1 LYLHLQGQKIFMNR
15 IILALFSFFVI
26 GLVSAQDKPIK
37 PLKPLVKDKS
47 LIKQTKDSL
56 GNDRGRRQ
64 SKQIIKNEEAKIED
78 YKIISRENDTT
89 YVDTTLTVY
98 KDYKFNYLRKDDF
111 DILPFSNLGQ
121 TYNSLSFDFR
131 SNNLMPSF
139 GARARH
145 FNYMEIDD
153 IGYYYVPTPLTEL
166 MFKTA
171 FEQGQLLD
179 AFFTVNTSKQFNFS
193 IAYKG
198 MRSLGKYQHILTST
212 GNFRFTT
219 NFKTKNNR
227 YNARAHIVMQ
237 DLLNQEN
244 GGIKNDDLI
253 DFESGNPE
261 FIDRSVFDP
270 EFENAENTLEGKR
283 FHLDHSYNII
293 QQKDS
298 LSTNTLSIGNVVSF
312 EDKFY
317 QFNQDSQN
325 SFFGDAFVSS
335 SLQDKVTLE
344 DFYVEANAKYYNN
357 KIGQLKF
364 NIGYNDFNYGYNSIV
379 SLGGNQI
386 TNRIKGNVV
395 SVGGEY
401 KNKIGA
407 FLIHGKFGINVTGD
421 FDGNFLS
428 GKAEYNI
435 NEDALVEASIN
446 INSKAPNYNFLLY
459 QSDYINYN
467 WENNYNNIDT
477 RQLAFQFKSK
487 KIVDVELD
495 YTSIDDYT
503 YFEKSINENLIKPN
517 QSNETIN
524 YFRVKV
530 SKELRYNKFTLNNTI
545 RYQTV
550 LDGEGVLN
558 VPEITTRN
566 TLYYSNHLFKK
577 ALYLQTGVTFSYFTK
592 YNMNAYDPLLAE
604 FYVQNENELGGFP
617 RLDFFINAKIK
628 QTRIFLKAEHFN
640 SSFTGYNFYSAP
652 NYPYRDFVIRFGLVW
667 NFFL

>member
-26 GLVSAQDKPIK
+26 GLVSAQDKPLK

-47 LIKQTKDSL
+47 FTKRAKDSL

-64 SKQIIKNEEAKIED
+64 SKQTNKNEEAKIED

-89 YVDTTLTVY
+89 YVDTTLTIY
-98 KDYKFNYLRKDDF
+98 KDYKFNYLRKNDF

-121 TYNSLSFDFR
+121 TYNSLSLDFS
-131 SNNLMPSF
+131 SNNLVPSF

-153 IGYYYVPTPLTEL
+153 ISYYYVPTPLTEL
-166 MFKTA
+166 MYKTA

-179 AFFTVNTSKQFNFS
+179 AFFTVNTSKEFNFS

-219 NFKTKNNR
+219 NYKTKNNR

-237 DLLNQEN
+237 DLLNEEN
-244 GGIKNDDLI
+244 GGIKDDDLI
-253 DFESGNPE
+253 DFESGNTE

-270 EFENAENTLEGKR
+270 QFENAENTLEGKR
-283 FHLDHSYNII
+283 FHLDHSYNLI

-298 LSTNTLSIGNVVSF
+298 LSTNTLSIGNIVSF
-312 EDKFY
+312 EEKFY
-317 QFNQDSQN
+317 QFDQDSQN

-335 SLQDKVTLE
+335 NLRDRVTLE
-344 DFYVEANAKYYNN
+344 DFYIEANAKYFNN

-364 NIGYNDFNYGYNSIV
+364 NVAYNDFNYGYNSIV

-386 TNRIKGNVV
+386 TNRVKGNVV

-401 KNKIGA
+401 KNKVGA
-407 FLIHGKFGINVTGD
+407 FLVHGKFGVNVTGD

-477 RQLAFQFKSK
+477 RQLTFQFKSK

-503 YFEKSINENLIKPN
+503 YFKKSINENLVKPN
-517 QSNETIN
+517 QYNETIN

-530 SKELRYNKFTLNNTI
+530 SKEIKYNKFTLNNTI

-558 VPEITTRN
+558 VPEIVTRN

-577 ALYLQTGVTFSYFTK
+577 ALYLQTGVTLSYFTK

-640 SSFTGYNFYSAP
+640 SSFTGNNFYSAP
-652 NYPYRDFVIRFGLVW
+652 NYPYRDFVVRFGLVW

>member
-1 LYLHLQGQKIFMNR
+1 MNR

-47 LIKQTKDSL
+47 FIKRTKDSL

-64 SKQIIKNEEAKIED
+64 SKQINKNEEAKIED

-89 YVDTTLTVY
+89 YVDTTLTIY

-121 TYNSLSFDFR
+121 TYNSLSFDFS
-131 SNNLMPSF
+131 SNNLVPSF

-153 IGYYYVPTPLTEL
+153 ISYYYVPTPLTEL

-219 NFKTKNNR
+219 NYKTKNNR

-237 DLLNQEN
+237 DLLNEEN
-244 GGIKNDDLI
+244 GGIKDDDLI

-283 FHLDHSYNII
+283 FHLDHSYNLI

-298 LSTNTLSIGNVVSF
+298 LSTNTLSIGNVVSY

-317 QFNQDSQN
+317 QFDQDSQN

-335 SLQDKVTLE
+335 NLKDKVTLE
-344 DFYVEANAKYYNN
+344 DFYVEANAKYFNN

-364 NIGYNDFNYGYNSIV
+364 NVAYNDFNYGYNSIV

-386 TNRIKGNVV
+386 TNRLKGNVV

-407 FLIHGKFGINVTGD
+407 FLVQGKFGVNVTGD

-446 INSKAPNYNFLLY
+446 INSKAPNYNFLFIPKRLY
-459 QSDYINYN
+459 
-467 WENNYNNIDT
+467 
-477 RQLAFQFKSK
+477 
-487 KIVDVELD
+487 
-495 YTSIDDYT
+495 
-503 YFEKSINENLIKPN
+503 
-517 QSNETIN
+517 
-524 YFRVKV
+524 
-530 SKELRYNKFTLNNTI
+530 
-545 RYQTV
+545 
-550 LDGEGVLN
+550 
-558 VPEITTRN
+558 
-566 TLYYSNHLFKK
+566 
-577 ALYLQTGVTFSYFTK
+577 
-592 YNMNAYDPLLAE
+592 
-604 FYVQNENELGGFP
+604 
-617 RLDFFINAKIK
+617 
-628 QTRIFLKAEHFN
+628 
-640 SSFTGYNFYSAP
+640 
-652 NYPYRDFVIRFGLVW
+652 
-667 NFFL
+667 